1 MNNNRRMMSIVSI
14 LLGIA
19 SILWYF
25 AEDTRFMPFVLAVVG
40 LVIAVV
46 SFMRDK
52 KDNLAKPAL
61 IVSLV
66 GIVLTS
72 ARFIGC
78 IACASLINK
87 GLGGI

>member
-1 MNNNRRMMSIVSI
+1 MNNNRRVMSIVSI

-25 AEDTRFMPFVLAVVG
+25 AEDTRFMPFVLAVIA
-40 LVIAVV
+40 LVVAIV

-52 KDNLAKPAL
+52 TDSLSKPA
-61 IVSLV
+61 IIISIV

-72 ARFIGC
+72 ARFVGC
-78 IACASLINK
+78 VACAGLINK